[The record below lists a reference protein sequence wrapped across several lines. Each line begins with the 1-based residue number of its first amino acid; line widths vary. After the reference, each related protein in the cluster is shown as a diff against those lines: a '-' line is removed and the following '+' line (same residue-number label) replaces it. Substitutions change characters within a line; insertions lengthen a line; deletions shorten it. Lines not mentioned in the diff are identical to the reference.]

1 MEGIPRI
8 VFAKSKKICGK
19 RLTKIFRLCMI
30 KNRRNKKA
38 GKSAMHMRKKK
49 NRDSRLERVNGYF
62 AKTTAEGTVLLDE
75 TFASEGE
82 LYLEIGCG
90 KGAFITE
97 LSRRVLETVEI
108 DVKYEG
114 YIKRAFAEAQRQLK
128 LEDKHLSPDIDY
140 TQIRGLRLEA
150 AQKLN
155 AIKPLTIGQASRISG
170 VNPADVSVL
179 LIWLGIK

>member
-1 MEGIPRI
+1 LRQDN
-8 VFAKSKKICGK
+8 ADQ
-19 RLTKIFRLCMI
+19 RLTPIGYDCGLISEERYQMLQDKIESVENE
-30 KNRRNKKA
+30 KNRLENTHLSMQRANDFLA
-38 GKSAMHMRKKK
+38 SHNLPPIKSGCSLA
-49 NRDSRLERVNGYF
+49 D
-62 AKTTAEGTVLLDE
+62 LLRRP
-75 TFASEGE
+75 E
-82 LYLEIGCG
+82 LTYADL
-90 KGAFITE
+90 APVDDARPA

-114 YIKRAFAEAQRQLK
+114 YIKRAFAEAQRQQK

-155 AIKPLTIGQASRISG
+155 TIKPLTIGQASRISG
-170 VNPADVSVL
+170 VNPADISVL